1 MYRGAIFDM
10 DGVLVNNLE
19 CHVEAFKIIGLEMGY
34 DLTVEMVRSVF
45 GRSTVDMMFAMT
57 GEKFGLKEGLELDQR
72 KEKIYR
78 SLAGPRLR
86 EMVVPGLADLLEF
99 FKSASVKMAVA
110 SGGPDENVGLVL
122 DGLEIRK
129 YFSSVVNGSQVKKA
143 KPDPECF
150 LKAAAEINVNP
161 AECVIFEDSI
171 SGIKAALASGGR
183 CVALTT
189 THTREEVA
197 ALDPHLIAADFEEYL
212 IQDSRLRIQ
221 N

>member
-34 DLTVEMVRSVF
+34 DLTVEKVRSVF
-45 GRSTVDMMFAMT
+45 GRSTVDMLSGMT
-57 GEKFGLKEGLELDQR
+57 GLEIGAEEGLELDAR
-72 KEKIYR
+72 KEDIYR
-78 SLAGPRLR
+78 QLARPRLR
-86 EMVVPGLADLLEF
+86 EMMVPGLLELLEF

-110 SGGPDENVGLVL
+110 SSGPDGNVDMVL
-122 DGLEIRK
+122 DGLGIGK
-129 YFSSVVNGSQVKKA
+129 YFSAVVTGSQVKKA

-150 LKAAAEINVNP
+150 LKAAREIGIP
-161 AECVIFEDSI
+161 PEDCVVFEDSI
-171 SGIKAALASGGR
+171 AGIRAALASGGR

-197 ALDPHLIAADFEEYL
+197 ALDPDMIVTDFEEYL
-212 IQDSRLRIQ
+212 TLAIDE
-221 N
+221 